1 MSMQDVLDGVRQVI
15 VATDGMVTG
24 FPGIPEKAPSDDML
38 PAGLAYF
45 DFERDGTIVHRNEEE
60 WVYPVRVD
68 LLLKREGDFLAEL
81 PAAVTLLEAFV
92 AELRKHATLWGAA
105 ALVADAVWKPQQL
118 NLFNNHYVG
127 GSWRGSFLALY
138 EVDITA

>member
-24 FPGIPEKAPSDDML
+24 FPGIPEKAPSDEML

-45 DFERDGTIVHRNEEE
+45 DFERDGAIVHGGIEE

-68 LLLKREGDFLAEL
+68 LLLKRGGDLLTEL
-81 PAAVTLLEAFV
+81 PAAIALLEAFV
-92 AELRKHATLWGAA
+92 AELRKHATLWGAG
-105 ALVADAVWKPQQL
+105 ALVADATWK
-118 NLFNNHYVG
+118 
-127 GSWRGSFLALY
+127 
-138 EVDITA
+138 